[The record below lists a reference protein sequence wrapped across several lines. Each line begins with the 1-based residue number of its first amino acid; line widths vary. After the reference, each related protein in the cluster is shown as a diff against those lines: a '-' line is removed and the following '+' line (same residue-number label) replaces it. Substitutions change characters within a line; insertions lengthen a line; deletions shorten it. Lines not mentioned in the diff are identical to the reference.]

1 MGINIDM
8 SQLISKL
15 DELDRKIKNDVSKNA
30 LNSGAEVMLSS
41 QKSNCPKDTGKLE
54 SSLEKGKY
62 TSGANPKIQV
72 GIQGS
77 YEDVIRYGYYQEY
90 GSEVINGKKWMK
102 KSFNESIGKSVEAIK
117 KSIIKDIF

>member
-1 MGINIDM
+1 MGININMDR
-8 SQLISKL
+8 LISKL
-15 DELDRKIKNDVSKNA
+15 DELDRKVKNDISKNA
-30 LNSGAEVMLSS
+30 LNNGADVMLSS

-77 YEDVIRYGYYQEY
+77 DEDVIRYSYYQEF
-90 GSEVINGKKWMK
+90 GSEVMIGKKWMK
-102 KSFNESIGKSVEAIK
+102 KSFNESIDKSVEAIK
-117 KSIIKDIF
+117 ESIIKDIF